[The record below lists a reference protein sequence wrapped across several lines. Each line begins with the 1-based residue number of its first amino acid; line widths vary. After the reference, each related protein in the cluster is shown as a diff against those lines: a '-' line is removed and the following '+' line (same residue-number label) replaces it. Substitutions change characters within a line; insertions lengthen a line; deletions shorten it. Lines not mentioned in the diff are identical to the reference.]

1 MQRRFNRILSWAL
14 AAVLLVS
21 VVIPAVTQPV
31 SALSYSGS
39 ASYMSGKYYKALT
52 EVKLTGDPRTD
63 IVNVALSQV
72 GYQEGGSSNQ
82 LSGEV
87 YGSVNYTEYGRWYGV
102 QSMWCAMFASWCAEV
117 AGISTDIIPKHAYT
131 PDGLQ
136 WFKKRGLAYSR
147 AQVAAGEYTPQP
159 GDLIYFKS
167 SRNKNPTNHVGI
179 VTGYSDGVVYTIEG
193 NTSSA
198 SISTN
203 GGTVAQKSYP
213 ITNTY
218 IVYIC
223 CPDYEGTGSRVV
235 ETKTETPKTTT
246 VTKKQTDDLA
256 VLRKAIYAIETGGES
271 DYDRIA
277 ASYAGGIT
285 IGSGQWY
292 GMEAKELLMR
302 IRKKYSVTFERLDT
316 AGIGKDLDEQ
326 DWSSYRI
333 SADSEKAECIRQILG
348 SSAGIKVQDE
358 MMNERLRQ
366 YQKEAAALGVT
377 NANAQLL
384 CAGLCHFG
392 GTGVMKRVLDKVQ
405 GDYTVENI
413 CAAIEAAGYA
423 SQKVA
428 RVCSAVR

>member
-1 MQRRFNRILSWAL
+1 MQRKVNRILSWAL
-14 AAVLLVS
+14 AAVLLAS
-21 VVIPAVTQPV
+21 VIIPAVTQPV
-31 SALSYSGS
+31 SALDYSGS

-52 EVKLTGDPRTD
+52 EVELTGNPRTD
-63 IVNVALSQV
+63 IVNVAMSQV

-87 YGSVNYTEYGRWYGV
+87 YGSVNYTEFGRWYGV
-102 QSMWCAMFASWCAEV
+102 QNMWCAMFASWCAEV

-147 AQVAAGEYTPQP
+147 AKVEAGEYTPQP

-179 VTGYSDGVVYTIEG
+179 VTGYSDGVVYTVEG

-223 CPDYEGTGSRVV
+223 CPDYEGTGPRVV

-246 VTKKQTDDLA
+246 VTQKKTDDMA
-256 VLRKAIYAIETGGES
+256 VVRKAIYAIETGSES
-271 DYDRIA
+271 GYDHIA
-277 ASYAGGIT
+277 ESYAGGIT

-292 GMEAKELLMR
+292 GMEAKELLLR
-302 IRKKYSVTFERLDT
+302 IRNKYSVTFARLDT
-316 AGIGKDLDEQ
+316 AGIGQDLDEQ

-333 SADSEKAECIRQILG
+333 SADSEKAECIRQLLG
-348 SSAGIKVQDE
+348 SAGGIKVQDE

-377 NANAQLL
+377 NSDAQLL
-384 CAGLCHFG
+384 CAGLRHFG
-392 GTGVMKRVLDKVQ
+392 GAGVMKRVLDKVQ
-405 GDYTVENI
+405 GAYTVENI
-413 CAAIEAAGYA
+413 CAAMEESGFA
-423 SQKVA
+423 SLKVA
-428 RVCSAVR
+428 RICAAMR